1 MHYVGVES
9 AQHADHTRARH
20 AQRQRRDFREHPRWH
35 PVHPDAVV
43 NLVGRRLAA
52 WSVRGDDEGLMTGAA
67 EMLDH
72 PKHRVGDAVDIRE
85 EGFCDDRN
93 AHARSV
99 PSAAVAKVATGHT
112 TRKNLVPM
120 IGRSP
125 DSVSSIVRT
134 KKDG

>member
-1 MHYVGVES
+1 MN
-9 AQHADHTRARH
+9 A
-20 AQRQRRDFREHPRWH
+20 
-35 PVHPDAVV
+35 DAVV

-52 WSVRGDDEGLMTGAA
+52 RRVRGDDEGLVTGAA

-85 EGFCDDRN
+85 EGLCDDRN
-93 AHARSV
+93 AHAKSV

-120 IGRSP
+120 IGLSADR
-125 DSVSSIVRT
+125 DSSIVRT
-134 KKDG
+134 KKGG